1 MKININ
7 SEKKRAEI
15 WLTRSES
22 ADKKV
27 QETLRPLYKQYGD
40 NKYKVV
46 VFMSGSNDLAE
57 QTAMLLDQNIRQ
69 R

>member
-27 QETLRPLYKQYGD
+27 QEALRPLYKQYGD
-40 NKYKVV
+40 NNYKVV
-46 VFMSGSNDLAE
+46 VFTSGRNDLAE
-57 QTAMLLDQNIRQ
+57 QTAMLLAQNIRQ